1 MKSKQEQ
8 PRDKIIPSKKEKV
21 TKKEVEKRFNEKE
34 AIKDKL
40 GRKCVYCDCTNELV
54 LTIDHKIPTC
64 RGGPDTDSN
73 KQVCCY
79 VCNQLKG
86 PLTDEEYRLIYF
98 PSLVAMKKLCK
109 IGVHIERPQVRF
121 NQDWY
126 PSDRVANS
134 SKQPNNTTQKRGKI

>member
-1 MKSKQEQ
+1 MKAK
-8 PRDKIIPSKKEKV
+8 PRQVKDTKV
-21 TKKEVEKRFNEKE
+21 KTPKAEVVKRYLKKE
-34 AIKDKL
+34 AIKNKL
-40 GRKCVYCDCTNELV
+40 GRTCVYCGCTNELI

-64 RGGPDTDSN
+64 RGGKDIDSN

-109 IGVHIERPQVRF
+109 IGIHIERPQVAF
-121 NQDWY
+121 HQDWY
-126 PSDRVANS
+126 PGNRSLNS
-134 SKQPNNTTQKRGKI
+134 KPLNQQDVKKTN